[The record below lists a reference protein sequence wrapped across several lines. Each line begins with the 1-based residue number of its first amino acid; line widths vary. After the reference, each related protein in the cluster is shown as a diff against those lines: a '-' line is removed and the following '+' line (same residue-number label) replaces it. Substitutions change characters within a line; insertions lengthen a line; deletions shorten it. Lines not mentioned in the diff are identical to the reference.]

1 MYNATMEDLRKLLEQ
16 RKFDEVVELTKNAT
30 KSEDLFFRL
39 SALMALGK
47 LKEAINCIEDH
58 RVTLQDNLPWLMRLH
73 IELLCLD
80 GRFDEAFDEVK
91 YYENLPYDSQ
101 ESEETLKKL
110 PKIIRE
116 YETSKSHLA
125 MEKEDIIKGLSSNN
139 SDDVLAS
146 LDALRDKD
154 LVPYY
159 IFLQKILSSY
169 PKQAIRSFALLLLVQ
184 RAVNKTFKFNNMGE
198 MIEVN
203 PSTLKPPFVD
213 DEFEKMIKRMEEEY
227 KDPSITQN
235 AISLLSSYLIYI
247 YPKSVDFDDD
257 ELVDA
262 LYHLSCEYLQIDTAI
277 PSKSIA
283 ERVRLLNDILSDF

>member
-1 MYNATMEDLRKLLEQ
+1 MEDLRKLLEQ
-16 RKFDEVVELTKNAT
+16 RKFEEVLDLTKHST
-30 KSEDLFFRL
+30 KSEELFFRL
-39 SALMALGK
+39 SAMMALGK
-47 LKEAINCIEDH
+47 LKDAINCIEDH
-58 RVTLQDNLPWLMRLH
+58 RTVLQDNLPWLMRLH

-101 ESEETLKKL
+101 ESEEVLKTL

-116 YETSKSHLA
+116 YETSKAHLG
-125 MEKEDIIKGLSSNN
+125 MEKEEIIKGLSSSN

-159 IFLQKILSSY
+159 IFLQKILTSY

-198 MIEVN
+198 IIEVN
-203 PSTLKPPFVD
+203 PSLLKPPFVGD
-213 DEFEKMIKRMEEEY
+213 DFEKMIKRMEEEY

-247 YPKSVDFDDD
+247 YPKTEDLNNDT
-257 ELVDA
+257 LVDA
-262 LYHLSCEYLQIDTAI
+262 LYHLSCEYLQIDTSI
-277 PSKSIA
+277 PSKAIGDKLKEISEI
-283 ERVRLLNDILSDF
+283 LNDF

>member
-1 MYNATMEDLRKLLEQ
+1 MAKMKDLRKLLEE
-16 RKFDEVVELTKNAT
+16 RKFEDVLEETKESKNSEEL
-30 KSEDLFFRL
+30 FYRL

-47 LKEAINCIEDH
+47 LKDAINCIEDH

-101 ESEETLKKL
+101 ESEETLKQL

-116 YETSKSHLA
+116 YETNKAHLS
-125 MEKEDIIKGLSSNN
+125 MEKEDIIKGLTSKSD
-139 SDDVLAS
+139 DDVLAS
-146 LDALRDKD
+146 LDALREKD

-184 RAVNKTFKFNNMGE
+184 RGVDKLFKFNNMGE
-198 MIEVN
+198 SIEVN
-203 PSTLKPPFVD
+203 PFKLQPPFVGND
-213 DEFEKMIKRMEEEY
+213 FEKVVKRMEEEY

-247 YPKSVDFDDD
+247 YPKTVDLNDD

-277 PSKSIA
+277 PSKAIA
-283 ERVRLLNDILSDF
+283 DRVRLIGDILSDF

>member
-1 MYNATMEDLRKLLEQ
+1 MEDLKKLLEQ
-16 RKFDEVVELTKNAT
+16 KKFDEVLELTRNSKE
-30 KSEDLFFRL
+30 SQELFFRL

-47 LKEAINCIEDH
+47 LKEAIECVENN
-58 RVTLQDNLPWLMRLH
+58 RLALQDNLPWLMRLH

-80 GRFDEAFDEVK
+80 SRFDEAFDEVK

-101 ESEETLKKL
+101 ESEETLKLL

-116 YETSKSHLA
+116 YENNKAHLA
-125 MEKEDIIKGLSSNN
+125 MEKEDIIKGLVSNN

-154 LVPYY
+154 LTPYY
-159 IFLQKILSSY
+159 IFLQKLLTFY

-198 MIEVN
+198 VIEVN
-203 PSTLKPPFVD
+203 PSTLTPPFVNND
-213 DEFEKMIKRMEEEY
+213 FEKIVKRMEEEY

-235 AISLLSSYLIYI
+235 AITLLSSYLIYI
-247 YPKSVDFDDD
+247 YPKTVDFEDE

-262 LYHLSCEYLQIDTAI
+262 LYHLSCQYLQIDTSI
-277 PSKSIA
+277 PSTSLA
-283 ERVRLLNDILSDF
+283 NRVKEIGEILADF

>member
-1 MYNATMEDLRKLLEQ
+1 MKDLKKLLEE
-16 RKFDEVVELTKNAT
+16 RKFEEVLEETVEAK
-30 KSEDLFFRL
+30 KSEELFFRL

-47 LKEAINCIEDH
+47 LKEAIECIENN

-80 GRFDEAFDEVK
+80 NRFDEAFDEVK

-101 ESEETLKKL
+101 ESEEILKTL

-116 YETSKSHLA
+116 YENNKANLA
-125 MEKEDIIKGLSSNN
+125 RDKEDIIKGLTSKVD
-139 SDDVLAS
+139 DDVLAS

-154 LVPYY
+154 LAPYY
-159 IFLQKILSSY
+159 IFLQKILSAY

-184 RAVNKTFKFNNMGE
+184 RGVNKIFKFNHMGE
-198 MIEVN
+198 VMEVN
-203 PSTLKPPFVD
+203 PSSLQPPFVGD
-213 DEFEKMIKRMEEEY
+213 DFEKVIKRMEEEY

-247 YPKSVDFDDD
+247 YPESVDLNDDV
-257 ELVDA
+257 LVDA
-262 LYHLSCEYLQIDTAI
+262 LYHLSCQYLQIDTAI
-277 PSKSIA
+277 PSKAIGDKVK
-283 ERVRLLNDILSDF
+283 EIGEILSDF

>member
-1 MYNATMEDLRKLLEQ
+1 MAKMKDLRKLLEE
-16 RKFDEVVELTKNAT
+16 RKFEDVLEETKESKNSEEL
-30 KSEDLFFRL
+30 FYRL

-47 LKEAINCIEDH
+47 LKDAINCIEDH

-101 ESEETLKKL
+101 ESEETLKQL

-116 YETSKSHLA
+116 YETNKAHLS
-125 MEKEDIIKGLSSNN
+125 MEKEDIIKGLTSKSD
-139 SDDVLAS
+139 DDVLAS
-146 LDALRDKD
+146 LDALREKD

-184 RAVNKTFKFNNMGE
+184 RGVDKLFKFNNMGE
-198 MIEVN
+198 SIEVN
-203 PSTLKPPFVD
+203 PSKLQPPFVGND
-213 DEFEKMIKRMEEEY
+213 FEKVVKRMEEEY

-247 YPKSVDFDDD
+247 YPKTVDLNDD

-277 PSKSIA
+277 PSKAIA
-283 ERVRLLNDILSDF
+283 DRVRLIGDILSDF

>member
-1 MYNATMEDLRKLLEQ
+1 MEDLRKLLEE
-16 RKFDEVVELTKNAT
+16 RKFQEVLDLTRKST
-30 KSEDLFFRL
+30 KSEELFFRL
-39 SALMALGK
+39 SAFMALGK
-47 LKEAINCIEDH
+47 LKEAIDCIEVN

-101 ESEETLKKL
+101 ESEEVLKTL

-125 MEKEDIIKGLSSNN
+125 MEKEEIIKGLASKS

-154 LVPYY
+154 LTPYY
-159 IFLQKILSSY
+159 IFLQKILTSF

-198 MIEVN
+198 TIDVN
-203 PSTLKPPFVD
+203 PSLLKPPFVD
-213 DEFEKMIKRMEEEY
+213 DDFEKVVKRMEEEY

-247 YPKSVDFDDD
+247 YPKTVDLNDDV
-257 ELVDA
+257 LVDA
-262 LYHLSCEYLQIDTAI
+262 LYHLSCEYLQIDTSI
-277 PSKSIA
+277 PSKAIG
-283 ERVRLLNDILSDF
+283 ERVRLIGDILSDF

>member
-1 MYNATMEDLRKLLEQ
+1 MEDLKKLLEQ
-16 RKFDEVVELTKNAT
+16 KKFDEVLELTRNSKE
-30 KSEDLFFRL
+30 SQELFFRL

-47 LKEAINCIEDH
+47 LKEAIECVENN
-58 RVTLQDNLPWLMRLH
+58 RLALQDNLPWLMRLH

-80 GRFDEAFDEVK
+80 SRFDEAFDEVK

-101 ESEETLKKL
+101 ESEETLKLL

-116 YETSKSHLA
+116 YENNKAHLA
-125 MEKEDIIKGLSSNN
+125 MEKEDIIKGLVSNN

-154 LVPYY
+154 LTSYY
-159 IFLQKILSSY
+159 IFLQKLLTSY

-198 MIEVN
+198 VIEVN
-203 PSTLKPPFVD
+203 PSTLTPPFVNND
-213 DEFEKMIKRMEEEY
+213 FEKIVKRMEEEY

-235 AISLLSSYLIYI
+235 AITLLSSYLIYI
-247 YPKSVDFDDD
+247 YPKTVDFEDE

-262 LYHLSCEYLQIDTAI
+262 LYHLSCQYLQIDTSI
-277 PSKSIA
+277 PSTSLA
-283 ERVRLLNDILSDF
+283 NRVKEIGEILADF

>member
-1 MYNATMEDLRKLLEQ
+1 MKDLRKLLEE
-16 RKFDEVVELTKNAT
+16 RKFAEVLDETKESK
-30 KSEDLFFRL
+30 KSEELFFRL

-47 LKEAINCIEDH
+47 LKEAIECLENN

-80 GRFDEAFDEVK
+80 GRFDDAFDEIK

-101 ESEETLKKL
+101 ESEEILKQL

-116 YETSKSHLA
+116 YENNKANLA
-125 MEKEDIIKGLSSNN
+125 RDKEDIIKGLSSKVD
-139 SDDVLAS
+139 DDVLAS

-154 LVPYY
+154 LTPYY
-159 IFLQKILSSY
+159 IFLQKILLSH

-184 RAVNKTFKFNNMGE
+184 RAVNKVFKFNHMGDVV
-198 MIEVN
+198 EVN
-203 PSTLKPPFVD
+203 PSTLQPPFVGD
-213 DEFEKMIKRMEEEY
+213 DFEKIIKRMEEEY

-247 YPKSVDFDDD
+247 YPKNIDLNDDV
-257 ELVDA
+257 LVDA
-262 LYHLSCEYLQIDTAI
+262 LYHLSCQYLQIDTSI
-277 PSKSIA
+277 PSKAIGDKLKEIS
-283 ERVRLLNDILSDF
+283 EILSDF

>member
-1 MYNATMEDLRKLLEQ
+1 MEDLRKLLEE
-16 RKFDEVVELTKNAT
+16 RKFQEVLDLTRKST
-30 KSEDLFFRL
+30 KSEELFFRL
-39 SALMALGK
+39 SAFMALGK
-47 LKEAINCIEDH
+47 LKEAIECIENN
-58 RVTLQDNLPWLMRLH
+58 RVILQDNLPWLMRLH

-101 ESEETLKKL
+101 ESEEVLKTL

-125 MEKEDIIKGLSSNN
+125 MEKEEIIKGLASKS

-154 LVPYY
+154 LTPYY
-159 IFLQKILSSY
+159 IFLQKILTSF

-184 RAVNKTFKFNNMGE
+184 RAVNKSFKFNNMGE
-198 MIEVN
+198 VIDVN
-203 PSTLKPPFVD
+203 PSLLKPPFVD
-213 DEFEKMIKRMEEEY
+213 DDFEKVVKRMQEEY

-247 YPKSVDFDDD
+247 YPKTVDLNDDT
-257 ELVDA
+257 LVDA
-262 LYHLSCEYLQIDTAI
+262 LYHLSCEYLQIDTSI
-277 PSKSIA
+277 PSKEIG
-283 ERVRLLNDILSDF
+283 ERVRLIGDILSDF

>member
-1 MYNATMEDLRKLLEQ
+1 MEDLRKLLEE
-16 RKFDEVVELTKNAT
+16 RKFEEVLEAT
-30 KSEDLFFRL
+30 KESKKSEELFFRL

-47 LKEAINCIEDH
+47 LKDAIDCIEIN
-58 RVTLQDNLPWLMRLH
+58 RIALQDNLPWLMRLH

-80 GRFDEAFDEVK
+80 GRFDEAFEEVK

-101 ESEETLKKL
+101 ESEETLKML

-116 YETSKSHLA
+116 YENNKAHQA
-125 MEKEDIIKGLSSNN
+125 MDKDEIIKGLSSKN

-159 IFLQKILSSY
+159 IFLQKILTSF

-184 RAVNKTFKFNNMGE
+184 RAVNKSFKFNHMGNV
-198 MIEVN
+198 IEVN
-203 PSTLKPPFVD
+203 PSLLKPPFVGD
-213 DEFEKMIKRMEEEY
+213 DFEKMIKRMEEEY

-235 AISLLSSYLIYI
+235 AISILSSYLIYI
-247 YPKSVDFDDD
+247 YPDTVDFEED

-262 LYHLSCEYLQIDTAI
+262 LYHLSCQYLQIDTAI

-283 ERVRLLNDILSDF
+283 ERVRQMSEILADF

>member
-1 MYNATMEDLRKLLEQ
+1 MEDLRKLLEQ
-16 RKFDEVVELTKNAT
+16 RKFEEVLELTKEAK

-47 LKEAINCIEDH
+47 LKEAIECIEIN
-58 RVTLQDNLPWLMRLH
+58 RVALQDNLPWLMRIH

-101 ESEETLKKL
+101 ESEEMLKQL

-116 YETSKSHLA
+116 YENSKAHLA
-125 MEKEDIIKGLSSNN
+125 MEKEDIIKGLASDN

-154 LVPYY
+154 LTPYY
-159 IFLQKILSSY
+159 IFLQKILTSY

-184 RAVNKTFKFNNMGE
+184 RTVNKTFKFNHMGE
-198 MIEVN
+198 IIEVN
-203 PSTLKPPFVD
+203 PSTLMPPFVD

-247 YPKSVDFDDD
+247 YPKQIDFNEE

-262 LYHLSCEYLQIDTAI
+262 LYHLSCQYLQIDTAI
-277 PSKSIA
+277 PSKNIA
-283 ERVRLLNDILSDF
+283 NKVREISEILADF

>member
-1 MYNATMEDLRKLLEQ
+1 MEDLKKLLEQ
-16 RKFDEVVELTKNAT
+16 KKFDEVLELTRNSKE
-30 KSEDLFFRL
+30 SQELFFRL

-47 LKEAINCIEDH
+47 LKEAIECVENN
-58 RVTLQDNLPWLMRLH
+58 RLALQDNLPWLMRLH

-80 GRFDEAFDEVK
+80 SRFDEAFDEVK

-101 ESEETLKKL
+101 ESEETLKLL

-116 YETSKSHLA
+116 YENNKAHLA
-125 MEKEDIIKGLSSNN
+125 MEKEDIIKGLVSNN

-154 LVPYY
+154 LTPYY
-159 IFLQKILSSY
+159 IFLQKLLTSY

-198 MIEVN
+198 VIEVN
-203 PSTLKPPFVD
+203 PSTLTPPFVNND
-213 DEFEKMIKRMEEEY
+213 FEKIVKRMEEEY

-235 AISLLSSYLIYI
+235 AITLLSSYLIYI
-247 YPKSVDFDDD
+247 YPKTVDFEDE

-262 LYHLSCEYLQIDTAI
+262 LYHLSCQYLQIDTSI
-277 PSKSIA
+277 PSTSLA
-283 ERVRLLNDILSDF
+283 NRVKEIGEILADF

>member
-1 MYNATMEDLRKLLEQ
+1 MQIMENLRKLLEE
-16 RKFDEVVELTKNAT
+16 RKFEEVLEAT
-30 KSEDLFFRL
+30 KEAKKSEELFFRL

-47 LKEAINCIEDH
+47 LKDAIDCIEVN
-58 RVTLQDNLPWLMRLH
+58 RVVLQDNLPWLMRLH

-101 ESEETLKKL
+101 ESEETLKML

-116 YETSKSHLA
+116 YENNKAHQA
-125 MEKEDIIKGLSSNN
+125 MDKDEIIKGLSSKV

-159 IFLQKILSSY
+159 IFLQKILTSF

-184 RAVNKTFKFNNMGE
+184 RAVNKTFKFNHMGE
-198 MIEVN
+198 VIEVN
-203 PSTLKPPFVD
+203 PSTLKPPFVGD
-213 DEFEKMIKRMEEEY
+213 DFEKIIKRMEEEY

-235 AISLLSSYLIYI
+235 AISILSSYLIYI
-247 YPKSVDFDDD
+247 YPDTVNLEED

-262 LYHLSCEYLQIDTAI
+262 LYHLSCQYLQIDTAI
-277 PSKSIA
+277 PSKAIA
-283 ERVRLLNDILSDF
+283 ERVRQMSEILADF

>member
-1 MYNATMEDLRKLLEQ
+1 MEDLRKLLEE
-16 RKFDEVVELTKNAT
+16 RKFEEVLEKTKEAK
-30 KSEDLFFRL
+30 KSEELFFRL

-47 LKEAINCIEDH
+47 LQEAIDCIEVN
-58 RVTLQDNLPWLMRLH
+58 RVVLQDNLPWLMRLH

-101 ESEETLKKL
+101 ESEEVLKSL

-116 YETSKSHLA
+116 YENNKAHLA
-125 MEKEDIIKGLSSNN
+125 MDKEEIIKGLSSKSN
-139 SDDVLAS
+139 DDVLAS

-159 IFLQKILSSY
+159 IFLQKILTSF

-184 RAVNKTFKFNNMGE
+184 RGVNKTFKFNHMGE
-198 MIEVN
+198 TIEVN
-203 PSTLKPPFVD
+203 PSTLKPPFVGD
-213 DEFEKMIKRMEEEY
+213 DFEKIIKRMEEEY

-235 AISLLSSYLIYI
+235 AISILSSYLIYI
-247 YPKSVDFDDD
+247 YPDTVNLEED

-262 LYHLSCEYLQIDTAI
+262 LYHLSCQYLQIDTAI

-283 ERVRLLNDILSDF
+283 ERVREINEILADF

>member
-1 MYNATMEDLRKLLEQ
+1 MSDLRKLLEE
-16 RKFDEVVELTKNAT
+16 RKFQEVLDLTRKST
-30 KSEDLFFRL
+30 KSEELFFRL
-39 SALMALGK
+39 SAFMALGK
-47 LKEAINCIEDH
+47 LKEAIECIENN

-101 ESEETLKKL
+101 ESEEVLKSL

-125 MEKEDIIKGLSSNN
+125 MEKEEIIKGLASKS

-154 LVPYY
+154 LTPYY
-159 IFLQKILSSY
+159 IFLQKILTSF

-198 MIEVN
+198 VIDVN
-203 PSTLKPPFVD
+203 PSLLKPPFVD
-213 DEFEKMIKRMEEEY
+213 DDFEKVVKRMQEEY

-247 YPKSVDFDDD
+247 YPKTVDLNDDT
-257 ELVDA
+257 LVDA
-262 LYHLSCEYLQIDTAI
+262 LYHLSCEYLQIDTSI
-277 PSKSIA
+277 PSKEIG
-283 ERVRLLNDILSDF
+283 ERVRLIGDILSDF

>member
-1 MYNATMEDLRKLLEQ
+1 MEDLRKLLEE
-16 RKFDEVVELTKNAT
+16 RKFQEVLDLTRKST
-30 KSEDLFFRL
+30 KSEELFFRL
-39 SALMALGK
+39 SAFMALGK
-47 LKEAINCIEDH
+47 LKEAIDCIEVN

-101 ESEETLKKL
+101 ESEEVLKTL

-125 MEKEDIIKGLSSNN
+125 MEKEEIIKGLASKS

-154 LVPYY
+154 LTPYY
-159 IFLQKILSSY
+159 IFLQKILTSF

-198 MIEVN
+198 TIDVN
-203 PSTLKPPFVD
+203 PSLLKPPFVD
-213 DEFEKMIKRMEEEY
+213 DDFEKVVKRMEEEY

-247 YPKSVDFDDD
+247 YPKTVDLNDDV
-257 ELVDA
+257 LVDA
-262 LYHLSCEYLQIDTAI
+262 L
-277 PSKSIA
+277 
-283 ERVRLLNDILSDF
+283 